1 MLWLLWVASVALL
14 FGPPPSEVPPCPV
27 CGRRHYEALPRL
39 RKA

>member
-1 MLWLLWVASVALL
+1 MLWLLWVASAFL

-27 CGRRHYEALPRL
+27 CGRRHLDALPRL